1 MGLYPSRAFNIP
13 STEIPRVTHGR
24 GDFAKLG
31 EVGLRGRDEIANQL
45 SLAASSDLLYAIV
58 LK

>member
-1 MGLYPSRAFNIP
+1 MAY
-13 STEIPRVTHGR
+13 GR
-24 GDFAKLG
+24 DYILLSSKVATRRGYFAKLG